1 MSAIKRS
8 LLVSALLL
16 LVGVAWLFTNKK
28 ENGAEAVG
36 LGEIIVADQP
46 SHLQR
51 DFPDNSR
58 VSTRINN
65 PFPGV
70 PKTRKGLS
78 LTEDPFF
85 AESAAEQAWLDRHG
99 YPNAEQWK
107 VYTQASDSQLQIA
120 STQGDRAAKAL
131 LLQRNLMAGEEGAIA
146 EMLGEGATGS
156 IFALELLS
164 STLANRQ
171 NDRVMAYAVSRVAE
185 MNGNFRIAGGRDLM
199 FREPL
204 TPVEKIDAEQEAF
217 RIYADLSRSS
227 SFRMDPR
234 PIVSRP

>member
-1 MSAIKRS
+1 MSVTKRS
-8 LLVSALLL
+8 LVVSALLL
-16 LVGVAWLFTNKK
+16 SAGVAWISANKK
-28 ENGAEAVG
+28 ENGAAAVEP
-36 LGEIIVADQP
+36 GEILVADQP
-46 SHLQR
+46 SHPQV
-51 DFPDNSR
+51 PVTGNSGG
-58 VSTRINN
+58 STRVNN

-70 PKTRKGLS
+70 RKTRKGLS

-120 STQGDRAAKAL
+120 SAQGDRAAKAL

-171 NDRVMAYAVSRVAE
+171 NDRVMAYAISRVAE
-185 MNGNFRIAGGRDLM
+185 MSGNFRIAGGRDLM
-199 FREPL
+199 FEEPL
-204 TPVEKIDAEQEAF
+204 TPAERIDAEREAF
-217 RIYADLSRSS
+217 RIYADLSRSP
-227 SFRMDPR
+227 SFRVDPR
-234 PIVSRP
+234 PIVPEP

>member
-1 MSAIKRS
+1 MSVIKRS
-8 LLVSALLL
+8 LIVSALLL
-16 LVGVAWLFTNKK
+16 LAGVAWLFANKS
-28 ENGAEAVG
+28 ENGANAVEP
-36 LGEIIVADQP
+36 GEILVADQP
-46 SHLQR
+46 SHPQV
-51 DFPDNSR
+51 PVTDNSGG
-58 VSTRINN
+58 STRVNN

-70 PKTRKGLS
+70 RKTRKGLS

-120 STQGDRAAKAL
+120 SAQGDRAAKAP
-131 LLQRNLMAGEEGAIA
+131 LLQRDLMAGEEGAIA

-164 STLANRQ
+164 STLANRP

-185 MNGNFRIAGGRDLM
+185 MNGNSRIAGGRDLM
-199 FREPL
+199 FKKPL
-204 TPVEKIDAEQEAF
+204 TSVEKVDAEQEAF

-227 SFRMDPR
+227 SFRVDPR
-234 PIVSRP
+234 PIVSKP